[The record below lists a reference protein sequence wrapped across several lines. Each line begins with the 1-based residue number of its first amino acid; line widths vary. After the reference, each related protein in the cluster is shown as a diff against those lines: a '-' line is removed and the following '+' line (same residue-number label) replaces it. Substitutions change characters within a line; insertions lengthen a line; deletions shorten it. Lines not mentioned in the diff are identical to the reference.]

1 MTYPNNPYPPQQ
13 PGYGGQPAYGAPQP
27 GYGAPQPAYDAQQ
40 PAYGAP
46 QPGYGAPQPGYGAPQ
61 PGYDAQQPYG
71 AQPGYGAP
79 QPGYDAQQPYGAQP
93 AYGAPQYGYSPYGG
107 VPQLGEYAHWGL
119 RVGAR
124 LLDGLIFMLPGYLLV
139 AIAGAAF
146 TEEVSCPKPSSY
158 SSSYDYS
165 CTGGGTSGVGI
176 AIMLIGYLAILGGTL
191 FNIYKEGTTGQ
202 TVGKRIVGIRTIKEA
217 TGQPLGFGMAFVRQL
232 AHILDGLPCYIGY
245 FAPLWDDKKRTFS
258 DMVIG
263 SVVVKA

>member
-13 PGYGGQPAYGAPQP
+13 PGYGGQP
-27 GYGAPQPAYDAQQ
+27 
-40 PAYGAP
+40 
-46 QPGYGAPQPGYGAPQ
+46 GYGAPQPGYGAPQ
-61 PGYDAQQPYG
+61 PDYGQQPGYPQQPPQYGAPQPAYDAAQQPYG

-79 QPGYDAQQPYGAQP
+79 QPAYGAPQQPYGAQP
-93 AYGAPQYGYSPYGG
+93 AYGAPQYGYSPYGSA
-107 VPQLGEYAHWGL
+107 PMGEYAHWGL

-139 AIAGAAF
+139 AIAGAVF
-146 TEEVSCPKPSSY
+146 TEKVSCPKPSSY
-158 SSSYDYS
+158 NSSYDYH
-165 CTGGGTSGVGI
+165 CTGGGVSGVGTV
-176 AIMLIGYLAILGGTL
+176 IMLIGYLAILGGVL

-202 TVGKRIVGIRTIKEA
+202 TVGKKIVGIRTIKEQ

-245 FAPLWDDKKRTFS
+245 FAPLWDDRKRTFS